1 MSARGRT
8 GGPDGRAAAL
18 AGPGTR
24 LRAGWVAATGTAAAA
39 SIALGLLVGVCTFI
53 AVAVPRASLGYR
65 TTALQRTLS
74 SLPLLQKAVLGD
86 ADVSSVQGSLSP
98 AALEP
103 ARAQLGSSLAAS
115 GVPLAASAQQWSG
128 LLFGPLQNE
137 LSGQMTLPGHIGSA
151 RIQLLYRSSLAA
163 WARLVAGRYPSGARP
178 LPGDMVLSEVAVTQ
192 ATAQSLRLRV
202 GSRVKSGSE
211 VLVVTGI
218 VAPVEPASL
227 FWGAQ
232 PSASSPQVVY
242 PSRDSPPYLAV
253 AAFVGE
259 GAVASVAGHVG
270 SAPVHALWGIPL
282 DLRSVSADQAPG
294 LARALGR
301 ISYLPVL
308 GGLAAQLSLLTG
320 PDAQVVINLSAGLA
334 DPLSSFAASDDAVQ
348 AALSLL
354 LVSLAVV
361 AVVVVL
367 LGARLLAE
375 HRRAELTLMRAR
387 GASLARLAG
396 VTLAGSALAVLPAA
410 LAAAAAGVAAT
421 PGPGF
426 GLPWWLA
433 GSTVAAALAGPPL
446 MVVQAHRLRRRAA
459 ARALLPASRR
469 RRAAV
474 ARRWVAFGALVC
486 ASVAGLVMLRL
497 QGTAGPGT
505 SNLFTSAAPALTA
518 VPIAVLIMTCLPAA
532 VTGLL
537 RLARRRRGVV
547 AVLGLARGTAASS
560 GPSGVLPVFALILAL
575 AVIAF
580 AAMDRNAVSRGND
593 VASWRQLGA
602 DALVTAPATGPGI
615 TPGAQ
620 RALAS
625 VPGVRRAAALS
636 VTTGAS
642 GQGPLTVVIVDPAS
656 YAAVVAGTP
665 ALQFPATALAS
676 RAPPR
681 AAPGSVPVLVSPA
694 GQAELSSGGQL
705 VVGLREVRTRYEGSI
720 TSLPGA
726 PTGGAFAVL
735 PRWALGSAA
744 PSATVMALSGP
755 HLDASA
761 LAAAARRVVPG
772 GQVTLRSQVLAAI
785 SGAPLSH
792 GGFVTFAQGAA
803 AAAGMMLLI
812 LLLTLVLTA
821 RSRELTMARL
831 VTMGLASGQWRRIVL
846 VETLPSVIAAIVGGT
861 VCALVLVPL
870 VGPAINVAAFSGLA
884 VTVPLHADP
893 VALAAAATG
902 LLVLVLLT
910 TAVQN
915 GLARRRGEGRILRVG
930 D

>member
-1 MSARGRT
+1 VT
-8 GGPDGRAAAL
+8 
-18 AGPGTR
+18 
-24 LRAGWVAATGTAAAA
+24 ATGTAAAA
-39 SIALGLLVGVCTFI
+39 SIALGLLVGFCTFI

-74 SLPLLQKAVLGD
+74 ALPPLQKAVLGD
-86 ADVSSVQGSLSP
+86 ADVGSVQGSLSP

-103 ARAQLGSSLAAS
+103 ARAQLASSLAAN
-115 GVPLAASAQQWSG
+115 GVPVAAPAQQWSG
-128 LLFGPLQNE
+128 LAFGPLQNE
-137 LSGQMTLPGHIGSA
+137 LSGQLTLPEHIGSA
-151 RIQLLYRSSLAA
+151 QIQLLYRSSLAA
-163 WARLVAGRYPSGARP
+163 WARLVAGRYPSGTRP

-202 GSRVKSGSE
+202 GSRLESGSE

-218 VAPVEPASL
+218 VAPVQPASL

-232 PSASSPQVVY
+232 PAAASPQVVY
-242 PSRDSPPYLAV
+242 PSVNSSPYLAV

-270 SAPVHALWGIPL
+270 GAPVHALWGIPL
-282 DLRSVSADQAPG
+282 DLRSVSAHGAPG
-294 LARALGR
+294 LARTLGR
-301 ISYLPVL
+301 INSLPVL

-320 PDAQVVINLSAGLA
+320 PDAQVVITLSTGLA
-334 DPLSSFAASDDAVQ
+334 YPLSSFAASDDAVQ

-361 AVVVVL
+361 AAVVVL

-387 GASLARLAG
+387 GASLARLAAL
-396 VTLAGSALAVLPAA
+396 TLSGSALAVLPAA

-421 PGPGF
+421 PGPGS
-426 GLPWWLA
+426 GLSWWLA
-433 GSTVAAALAGPPL
+433 GSTVAVAMAGPPL
-446 MVVQAHRLRRRAA
+446 MVVQAHRLRRRPA

-486 ASVAGLVMLRL
+486 ASVAGLVILRR
-497 QGTAGPGT
+497 QGAAGPGT

-518 VPIAVLIMTCLPAA
+518 VPIAVLIMACLPAA
-532 VTGLL
+532 VTAML
-537 RLARRRRGVV
+537 RLARHRRGVV
-547 AVLGLARGTAASS
+547 AVLGLARGSAASS
-560 GPSGVLPVFALILAL
+560 GPSGALPVFALILAL
-575 AVIAF
+575 TVIAF
-580 AAMDRNAVSRGND
+580 AAMERNAVSRGND
-593 VASWRQLGA
+593 VASWRQVGA

-625 VPGVRRAAALS
+625 VPGVRHAAALS

-694 GQAELSSGGQL
+694 GQAELTSGGQL

-735 PRWALGSAA
+735 PRWALGGAA
-744 PSATVMALSGP
+744 PPATVMALSGP
-755 HLDASA
+755 HVNAPA

-772 GQVTLRSQVLAAI
+772 GQVTLRSQVLAAV

-803 AAAGMMLLI
+803 AAAGMMLLT

-831 VTMGLASGQWRRIVL
+831 VTMGLSSRQWRRIVL

-870 VGPAINVAAFSGLA
+870 VGPAINVAAFTGEA

-902 LLVLVLLT
+902 LLVLALLT

-930 D
+930 A